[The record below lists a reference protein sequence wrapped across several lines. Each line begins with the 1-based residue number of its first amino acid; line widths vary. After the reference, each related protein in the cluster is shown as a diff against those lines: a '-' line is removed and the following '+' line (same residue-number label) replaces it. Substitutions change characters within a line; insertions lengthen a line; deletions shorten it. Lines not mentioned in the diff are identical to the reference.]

1 MERCMF
7 HKIVRLNNIKQ
18 LNHLSP
24 PDHGFGMLN
33 LIYGNNGSGK
43 STVCKILN
51 LLNEKDSSLL
61 DKLKSIECSP
71 SDNVDFNF
79 LFMENE
85 KQKSITSKNIAEL
98 NWGFKVFNQ
107 EFIDNNVYA
116 GSKVVSSNL
125 KNYHDFCL
133 GDASVEKQNEINLLK
148 SENETNINLANGIKQ
163 KIESKFNFK
172 IDLKNV
178 IRIKEKKK
186 FDVEVELESLNKK
199 LIDISDVSVIK
210 LRAKPKRIS
219 YITPSVNLRFF
230 DISLDKISKD
240 AKVKVDA
247 HIADHLKERDIAW
260 LENGVALITDK
271 ENCPFC
277 AQPLSKSPI
286 FSMFTDFLGSEYDNA
301 VSKFESDSSSAYLKL
316 SESCSALEGLK
327 NVIDSNQAAI
337 NTWKDKV
344 QLSDLNYDTHFAVEC
359 FYDLLAELDKSI
371 NQKLK
376 DIFHFVDFTI
386 LESKF
391 DALFNQIDFD
401 TYNQHI
407 DKLND
412 VIDNYLMTL
421 DKESIDDVKRNI
433 LDAENYKLK
442 YQKDTLADLE
452 SYASYEK
459 KRKDNEAKIKSL
471 REEIATEQ
479 EELISKHKTEINNL
493 LVGFNSNIRIIE
505 INRDNKAGG
514 GNTRFKFKIAF
525 LGKELSLENEE
536 ESKFL
541 LTEAMSMGDK
551 SALALAFFLS
561 KFKNKV
567 NKNDIIVFDDP
578 MSSLDSHRRNKTIVE
593 LSDILHKGTQVFVFS
608 HDATFLTDMR
618 KYSGN
623 STLTKCYELLVNI
636 SDLDEFDKNSSK
648 VFKSKMVYKS
658 DFDSYVKHSYELE
671 YKALHA
677 FVKNPTEEAKVA
689 TARLIRPILEAYMR
703 MHLPNHFT
711 EGHWLGEMINLIR
724 NETNENSPLYDSS
737 NCLDKI
743 SQINDFS
750 KTYHHADGFDTKIRE
765 LNVQELQAIAKDTLI
780 FITGI

>member
-1 MERCMF
+1 MF
-7 HKIVRLNNIKQ
+7 HKIVKLNNIKQ
-18 LNHLSP
+18 LNHISP
-24 PDHGFGMLN
+24 PDHGFGLLN
-33 LIYGNNGSGK
+33 LIYGNNGAGK
-43 STVCKILN
+43 STICKVLNILN
-51 LLNEKDSSLL
+51 GKDCSLL
-61 DKLKSIECSP
+61 ERLKSIECNAN
-71 SDNVDFNF
+71 DKIDFNF
-79 LFMENE
+79 LFVENE
-85 KQKSITSKNIAEL
+85 KPKSITSKNIEEL
-98 NWGFKVFNQ
+98 KWNFKVFNQ

-116 GSKVVSSNL
+116 GSKVASSNL

-148 SENETNINLANGIKQ
+148 IENETNINLANVIKQ
-163 KIESKFNFK
+163 KVESKFNSNM
-172 IDLKNV
+172 DLKSV
-178 IRIKEKKK
+178 IKIKSKKK
-186 FDVEVELESLNKK
+186 FDVEAELENLNKK
-199 LIDISDVSVIK
+199 LIDISDVSIIK
-210 LRAKPKRIS
+210 LRPKPKRIS
-219 YITPSVNLRFF
+219 YAKPVIDLKFF
-230 DISLDKISKD
+230 DISLDSISKE
-240 AKVKVDA
+240 AKIKVDA
-247 HIADHLKERDIAW
+247 HIAEHLKERDVAW
-260 LENGVALITDK
+260 LESGVALITDK

-286 FSMFTDFLGSEYDNA
+286 YSMFTDFLGNEYDNA

-316 SESCSALEGLK
+316 SQKCKDLDGIKNIIESNE
-327 NVIDSNQAAI
+327 IAI
-337 NTWKDKV
+337 NTWRDKV
-344 QLSDLNYDTHFAVEC
+344 QLENLNYDNNSIVEC
-359 FYDLLAELDKSI
+359 FYDLLAELDSAVQ
-371 NQKLK
+371 QKLK
-376 DIFHFVDFTI
+376 DIFQPVDFSA
-386 LESKF
+386 LELKF

-401 TYNQHI
+401 IYNQNI

-412 VIDNYLMTL
+412 VIDDYLLTL
-421 DKESIDDVKRNI
+421 DKESIDDVKRSI

-442 YQKDTLADLE
+442 HQEDTLSDLAT
-452 SYASYEK
+452 YASYEK

-493 LVGFNSNIRIIE
+493 LIGFNSNIRIVE

-561 KFKNKV
+561 KFKSKV
-567 NKNDIIVFDDP
+567 NENDIIVFDDP

-593 LSDILHKGTQVFVFS
+593 LSEILSKGTQVFVFS
-608 HDATFLTDMR
+608 HDATFLTDMK

-623 STLTKCYELLVNI
+623 ASFTKCYELSVNI
-636 SDLDEFDKNSSK
+636 SDLNEYDINSSK
-648 VFKSKMVYKS
+648 VFKSKIIYKN

-671 YKALHA
+671 YKTLHA
-677 FVKNPTEEAKVA
+677 FVKCPTEEMKVA

-711 EGHWLGEMINLIR
+711 EGHWLGEMISLIR
-724 NETNENSPLYDSS
+724 GETDINSPLYDSS

-743 SQINDFS
+743 AQINDFS
-750 KTYHHADGFDTKIRE
+750 KNYHHADGFDTKIRE
-765 LNVQELQAIAKDTLI
+765 LNVQELHVVAKDTLL